1 MPLDTASQLETVSPT
16 VRQSTVE
23 AEPQQGTEPSRWRR
37 NWRWWLL
44 AGVAVVLLVFL
55 PPLLNANR
63 YQRQITRSMSLSL
76 GRPVHLDNV
85 SLHLLP
91 WPGLTLSNFV
101 VSEDPA
107 FGSEPTIRAN
117 TVEATLR
124 LSSLWRRRVEFSTVR
139 FVEPSVNLVR
149 NAEGR
154 WNLAEILLH
163 AAQVKTAPT
172 VQRRAGPAPR
182 FPYIEATGGRVNL
195 KLVDEK
201 LPYSLTEAD
210 FALWQPFPHQWRVR
224 LRGQPDR
231 TDANLTEVG
240 LLHLGGDLFQ
250 ATTGQPV
257 HVNLRADWHDAP
269 LGQASLLL
277 LGSDLGWRGR
287 LNVEASLAGT
297 LEQAAVA
304 SKITLGGLRRAEFA
318 PAMPLDLQVTCG
330 AGLSI
335 ATAAVRQLL
344 CTMPDDAAQPASLTV
359 PALSLQHPAQASA
372 TLTATAV
379 PTRWGL
385 QWAAL
390 FSPRV
395 ATNLD
400 PGGTLDLDLTHNA
413 AALAGDGVPSPSLVR
428 AENSGRS
435 GRAGR
440 SGRSRHSA
448 ASARLSPASP
458 AVGAEGAA
466 GPGWQGS
473 VQLHL
478 PAMGDRR
485 PGGVADAAHV
495 VGAETASG
503 DMTLPFRTVRA
514 DLPAAEERYGRVL
527 LRLPPST
534 LQLDKTSSLVL
545 SGTLL
550 TGGYSFSVA
559 GEAEKTVLLAPARYL
574 PPLGDGLDAVLP
586 TFREDAA
593 APVDFA
599 CSAAWGEVQVCAL
612 KGRSSATGAPRSR
625 SR

>member
-1 MPLDTASQLETVSPT
+1 MPLDTASQLETVSPF
-16 VRQSTVE
+16 VE
-23 AEPQQGTEPSRWRR
+23 EPSVAAEPQQGTEPSRWRR
-37 NWRWWLL
+37 DRRWWLL
-44 AGVAVVLLVFL
+44 AGIAVVLLVFL

-154 WNLAEILLH
+154 WNLAEVLLH

-201 LPYSLTEAD
+201 LPYSLKEAD
-210 FALWQPFPHQWRVR
+210 FALWQPLPHQWRVR

-257 HVNLRADWHDAP
+257 HVNLQADWHDAP

-277 LGSDLGWRGR
+277 LGSDQGWRGR
-287 LNVEASLAGT
+287 LNAEASLAGT
-297 LEQAAVA
+297 LEQAAIA

-318 PAMPLDLQVTCG
+318 PALPLDLQVTCG

-335 ATAAVRQLL
+335 ATATAGQLR

-359 PALSLQHPAQASA
+359 PALPLQHPAQASA

-400 PGGTLDLDLTHNA
+400 PGGTLDLDVTHNA
-413 AALAGDGVPSPSLVR
+413 AELAGSVSSPSLIR
-428 AENSGRS
+428 AESSGRF
-435 GRAGR
+435 RR
-440 SGRSRHSA
+440 SGHSA
-448 ASARLSPASP
+448 ASTHLSPAS
-458 AVGAEGAA
+458 GAEGAA

-478 PAMGDRR
+478 PVTGDQRQ
-485 PGGVADAAHV
+485 GGVADAAHA

-503 DMTLPFRTVRA
+503 DMTLPFRTVQA
-514 DLPAAEERYGRVL
+514 GLPAGEERNGRVL
-527 LRLPPST
+527 LRLPPSI
-534 LQLDKTSSLVL
+534 LQPDGTSSLVL
-545 SGTLL
+545 SGSLL

-559 GEAEKTVLLAPARYL
+559 GEAQKAILIAPARYL
-574 PPLGDGLDAVLP
+574 PQLGDGLDAVLP

-599 CSAAWGEVQVCAL
+599 CSAAWGEVQVCAPGV
-612 KGRSSATGAPRSR
+612 KGRSSAAGAPRSR